1 MKETTNSS
9 EDPAQPK
16 IHTYINKVLDL
27 PLITT
32 SLIQAMD
39 QGVRSAFKKSW
50 CHTFCQAV
58 KVPVQIRK
66 SGTTLWQFWKDYNIF
81 KAIKSFDFAW
91 YEVTTIPMKGV
102 WKKLCWRFEKIDES
116 KEVFSN
122 LVTLLEKLELDLQED
137 GFIEPLAMQRG
148 RAD

>member
-1 MKETTNSS
+1 
-9 EDPAQPK
+9 
-16 IHTYINKVLDL
+16 
-27 PLITT
+27 
-32 SLIQAMD
+32 MD
-39 QGVRSAFKKSW
+39 QGVRSAFKKCW

-91 YEVTTIPMKGV
+91 YEGTTIPMKGV
-102 WKKLCWRFEKIDES
+102 WKKLCWRFEKMDES

-137 GFIEPLAMQRG
+137 GFTEPLAMQRG